1 MCSTQSLSHYC
12 TTTGKKV
19 RDLVL
24 GVPGR
29 YIMRFIAS
37 ILNHI
42 KVLLCLVC
50 RKGGEREKG
59 KEGERE
65 GVLCMLR
72 EELYLWYCIHPPLP
86 KPTFSFHPHCVF
98 PSDLQGEK

>member
-19 RDLVL
+19 GDLVL

-50 RKGGEREKG
+50 REGGEREKG

-65 GVLCMLR
+65 GGSTLYAQRGVISVVL
-72 EELYLWYCIHPPLP
+72 Y
-86 KPTFSFHPHCVF
+86 
-98 PSDLQGEK
+98 PSTSS